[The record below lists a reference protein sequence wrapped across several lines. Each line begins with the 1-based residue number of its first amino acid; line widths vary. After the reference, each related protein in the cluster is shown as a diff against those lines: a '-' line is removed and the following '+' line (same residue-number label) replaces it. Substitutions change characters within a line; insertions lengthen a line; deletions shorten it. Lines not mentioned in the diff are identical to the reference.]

1 MAKLT
6 FSFESA
12 QPNGFASFP
21 FSFDQDDAVRILM
34 ALAGE
39 DAARKAKSEAEFL
52 VDLGA
57 GSRCSFPIDS
67 ATVAGATLCRET
79 GSVNGVAITPPKKR
93 STRFPVAICSYRNEL
108 DAVEQAIDLAKT
120 GTLRVAISYE

>member
-21 FSFDQDDAVRILM
+21 FSFDQDDAVRILT
-34 ALAGE
+34 ALVGE
-39 DAARKAKSEAEFL
+39 DAALKVKSEAEFL
-52 VDLGA
+52 LDLGA
-57 GSRCSFPIDS
+57 GSRFSFPIDS
-67 ATVAGATLCRET
+67 GIVAGAALCRET
-79 GSVNGVAITPPKKR
+79 RSVNGVAITLPKKR
-93 STRFPVAICSYRNEL
+93 STRLPAASRSYRNEL

-120 GTLRVAISYE
+120 GTLRIAVSYE